1 MERPFERIATEQRNP
16 RTFDLDRLSTL
27 DLVTRINAEDHVVP
41 DAVGRA
47 KHEIVRA
54 VDLIVDRMK
63 RGGRLVF
70 CGAGTSG
77 RLGVL
82 EAAECPPTFGTP
94 PELVRAVIAG
104 GKNSVFASKEGAEDQ
119 ERAGARAVKLRESDV
134 LVGIAASGVTPFVHG
149 ALAEARRRRAG
160 RILVTSNRIGV
171 PDGAADVLIAVDVGP
186 EVIAGSTRLK
196 AGTATK
202 LVLNTLTVSSM
213 VRLGK
218 VYENLMVDLQDRSDK
233 LHARAIRIIRTITK
247 ADDRA
252 AAKALKS
259 AGGSTKTAI
268 VMLRR
273 RVDRRRAEQLLLA
286 AAGRLRESIE

>member
-1 MERPFERIATEQRNP
+1 MERPFERITTEQRNP

-27 DLVTRINAEDHVVP
+27 DLVTRINAEDHAVP
-41 DAVGRA
+41 DAVGRS

-54 VDLIVDRMK
+54 VDLIVDRLK
-63 RGGRLVF
+63 RGGKLVF

-94 PELVRAVIAG
+94 PELIRAVMAG
-104 GKNSVFASKEGAEDQ
+104 GKRGVFASTEGAEDH
-119 ERAGARAVKLRESDV
+119 ERAGARSVKLRESDV
-134 LVGIAASGVTPFVHG
+134 LVGIAASGVTSFVHG
-149 ALAEARRRRAG
+149 ALAEARRRKAV
-160 RILVTSNRIGV
+160 RILVTCNRIGV

-196 AGTATK
+196 AASATK
-202 LVLNTLTVSSM
+202 LVLNTLTVASM

-233 LHARAIRIIRTITK
+233 LHARAIRIIRAITN
-247 ADDRA
+247 ADERSA
-252 AAKALKS
+252 TKALKS
-259 AGGSTKTAI
+259 AGGSAKTAI

-273 RVDRRRAEQLLLA
+273 RVDRHRAEQLLLA
-286 AAGRLRESIE
+286 AAGRLREAIE